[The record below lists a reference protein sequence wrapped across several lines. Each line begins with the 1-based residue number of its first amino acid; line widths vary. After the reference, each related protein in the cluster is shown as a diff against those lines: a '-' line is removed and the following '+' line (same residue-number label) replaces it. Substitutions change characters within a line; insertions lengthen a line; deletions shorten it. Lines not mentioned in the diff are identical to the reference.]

1 MGGVNAFFLY
11 DFDPFSTHR
20 NLLFGIFQIVPEN
33 SFLAYFKKFTCHKE
47 SDYHNFEILYEAALW
62 AMKRRLPVGFHL
74 NFRLGSPLII
84 LLHILTFL
92 LGLFRK
98 NYFNTNETA
107 GKVAQNKDIGSKE

>member
-1 MGGVNAFFLY
+1 MTSTPSAPIGTSFLVFSKYCPKTAFWPIL
-11 DFDPFSTHR
+11 R
-20 NLLFGIFQIVPEN
+20 NLP
-33 SFLAYFKKFTCHKE
+33 AAKKVIITILK
-47 SDYHNFEILYEAALW
+47 ILYEAALW

-98 NYFNTNETA
+98 NYSNTNETA